1 MNTYAA
7 EQPDKE
13 QEVIPAVTS
22 LAVPDPEED
31 KMTSLVHVD
40 VQLDSKS
47 RGMEGVTFSSD
58 PFLRWRVENWAKMPE
73 KSPPF
78 YKT

>member
-1 MNTYAA
+1 MFFKTLLYLTCRKFPGMNTYAT

-47 RGMEGVTFSSD
+47 RGMEGS
-58 PFLRWRVENWAKMPE
+58 L
-73 KSPPF
+73 SPQPHF
-78 YKT
+78 WIGE

>member
-1 MNTYAA
+1 MNTYAT

-47 RGMEGVTFSSD
+47 RGMEGS
-58 PFLRWRVENWAKMPE
+58 L
-73 KSPPF
+73 SPQTHF
-78 YKT
+78 WIGE